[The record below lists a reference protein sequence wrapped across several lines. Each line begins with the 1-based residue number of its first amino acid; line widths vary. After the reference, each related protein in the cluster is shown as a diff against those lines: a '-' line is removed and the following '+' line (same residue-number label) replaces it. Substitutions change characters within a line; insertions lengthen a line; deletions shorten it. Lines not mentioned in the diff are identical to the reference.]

1 MAAVGQ
7 CVVRLAGRSCNSSG
21 TAAHICASVPDVREI
36 EEPNEFTAVNFR
48 NSNNFWIQYN
58 WTASKIVELFN
69 FSTNV
74 WDRRTITVP
83 PEAVA
88 REFRGGK
95 AGQRGSRVE
104 KKREI
109 RGKINGM
116 LTVTRRPRK
125 QARDHLEDQR
135 RDGQG
140 MSYHPVNLIIRVR
153 VFQDAQ
159 DFHAPRPI
167 MPRVLSTIPV

>member
-1 MAAVGQ
+1 MGSANNNG
-7 CVVRLAGRSCNSSG
+7 SSRG
-21 TAAHICASVPDVREI
+21 CCTRVSG
-36 EEPNEFTAVNFR
+36 
-48 NSNNFWIQYN
+48 
-58 WTASKIVELFN
+58 
-69 FSTNV
+69 
-74 WDRRTITVP
+74 
-83 PEAVA
+83 
-88 REFRGGK
+88 GGK

>member
-1 MAAVGQ
+1 MCRQISGEILQLEWHNRSHLCLRPGSSAALEKSKNRTNSP
-7 CVVRLAGRSCNSSG
+7 RLIFEIPTIFGSNIIGRLPRLWNYLIFPR
-21 TAAHICASVPDVREI
+21 THA
-36 EEPNEFTAVNFR
+36 
-48 NSNNFWIQYN
+48 
-58 WTASKIVELFN
+58 
-69 FSTNV
+69 

>member
-1 MAAVGQ
+1 MCRQISGEILQLEWHSRSHLCLRPGSSTALEKSKNRTNSP
-7 CVVRLAGRSCNSSG
+7 RLIFEIPTIFGSNIIGRLPRLWNYLIFPR
-21 TAAHICASVPDVREI
+21 THA
-36 EEPNEFTAVNFR
+36 
-48 NSNNFWIQYN
+48 
-58 WTASKIVELFN
+58 
-69 FSTNV
+69 